1 MLQSG
6 GTSSDWGNWVP
17 KTHNFIYKGKLNTSF
32 KGKFQLHVRN
42 CPSELALKIPELRQ
56 TPPSKD
62 ESLREGA
69 RFLST
74 ETKYVSLKSTRDNFF
89 FSIEICVA
97 SLKLKTITV

>member
-17 KTHNFIYKGKLNTSF
+17 KTHNFIYKGKLNTSSE
-32 KGKFQLHVRN
+32 GEFQLHVKN

-69 RFLST
+69 RFFVNQNQICIS
-74 ETKYVSLKSTRDNFF
+74 EKYKEQF
-89 FSIEICVA
+89 FSIAIFTA

>member
-17 KTHNFIYKGKLNTSF
+17 KTHNFTSF
-32 KGKFQLHVRN
+32 KDKFQLHLKKF
-42 CPSELALKIPELRQ
+42 PSELALKIPELRQ

-69 RFLST
+69 RFFVNQNQICII
-74 ETKYVSLKSTRDNFF
+74 EKCKEQF

>member
-17 KTHNFIYKGKLNTSF
+17 KTHNLIYCKYKVRLNTSLN
-32 KGKFQLHVRN
+32 GKFQLHLKN

-69 RFLST
+69 RFF
-74 ETKYVSLKSTRDNFF
+74 VN
-89 FSIEICVA
+89 
-97 SLKLKTITV
+97 